1 MQRAVV
7 FVALAACSGG
17 SGASGPA
24 AAGPGVADHRGEKP
38 VAAKD
43 RHVHASVLP
52 PVGGIEENPVPA
64 CPPENDLA
72 PRLREMWQVP
82 HDAAI
87 DVVACLRGRFGRH
100 GWLVDA
106 FIDVGD
112 QESESRVAVIAAD
125 LSDVIAELD
134 PADASRVDR
143 FDAGAGNGWEAVDL
157 DGDGID
163 ELLQL
168 QEWNQVAVQ
177 SITLAV
183 FRLDRAA
190 IRRVGALH
198 LAHDNKGAKGMSA
211 RRVVQCTSQHAVAD
225 GPDGTRHILVDGTIT
240 TSGRQAG
247 PTVAA
252 SCPLPGAHRYR
263 LAGGALEEVKP

>member
-7 FVALAACSGG
+7 WVLLAACSGG

-24 AAGPGVADHRGEKP
+24 AAKPGVADHRGETP
-38 VAAKD
+38 GAPKD
-43 RHVHASVLP
+43 RHVHASLLP
-52 PVGGIEENPVPA
+52 PLGGIEEDPVPA

-87 DVVACLRGRFGRH
+87 DVVACVRGRFGRH

-112 QESESRVAVIAAD
+112 QESESRAAVIAAD
-125 LSDVIAELD
+125 FSEVIAELD

-143 FDAGAGNGWEAVDL
+143 FDAGAGNGWQAVDL

-225 GPDGTRHILVDGTIT
+225 GPDGTRYILVDGTIT

-252 SCPLPGAHRYR
+252 HCPLPGAHRYR